1 MLTLEQARQWYPAFD
16 AVHGFDHIERVYA
29 LCQQIGEKEGADMEI
44 LLAAALLHDSQG
56 SHPQKGQRN
65 EHHLRSAEFAD
76 TILSEQGWAPERIQA
91 VQHCIR
97 AHRYR
102 RGEGEAPQTLEA
114 KVLFDADKLD
124 VIGAVGVVRAL
135 AYAFQVGQPAF
146 LEPSQTFRE
155 SGKKENGE
163 GHSAYHEYLF
173 KLKKISAVLYTP
185 TAQKI
190 AKDRQQFLN
199 SFFDELA
206 TEIRGSSGHLSNEE

>member
-1 MLTLEQARQWYPAFD
+1 MLTLEQARLWYPAYD

-29 LCQQIGEKEGADMEI
+29 LCQIIGEKESADMEI

-65 EHHLRSAEFAD
+65 NHHLRSAEFAAEV
-76 TILSEQGWAPERIQA
+76 LAEQGWEADRIQA

-102 RGEGEAPQTLEA
+102 GGEEAPETLEA

-135 AYAFQVGQPAF
+135 AYAFQVKQPAF
-146 LEPSQTFRE
+146 LEPSTLFLE
-155 SGKKENGE
+155 KELKEEGE

-173 KLKKISAVLYTP
+173 KLKKISATLFTP
-185 TAQKI
+185 TARQI
-190 AKDRQQFLN
+190 AKQRQKFLN
-199 SFFDELA
+199 EFFEELA
-206 TEIRGSSGHLSNEE
+206 AEMRAGS